1 MLVNGY
7 LVCRL
12 VRIWDTKQWELIMEW
27 HGIIGLLISDKPLDM
42 QDFNLNSSSDIPVV
56 SYPSMYEW
64 DFLIPCEVYLL
75 YQMWNYG

>member
-1 MLVNGY
+1 MLVNCY

-42 QDFNLNSSSDIPVV
+42 QDFTLNSSSDIPVV

-75 YQMWNYG
+75 Y

>member
-12 VRIWDTKQWELIMEW
+12 VRIWDAKQWELIMEW

-42 QDFNLNSSSDIPVV
+42 RDFNLNSSSDIPVV

-75 YQMWNYG
+75 Y

>member
-1 MLVNGY
+1 MLVNCY

-42 QDFNLNSSSDIPVV
+42 RDFNLNSSSDIPVV

-75 YQMWNYG
+75 Y